1 MIEVPILDLQR
12 QFRSLRGEITAA
24 VLDVLE
30 AQHFILG
37 PNVTALEREAAAFCG
52 VEEAVGVASGTDA
65 LLLALAAAGVGPGD
79 EVIVPAFSFIATADV
94 VSLLGATPVFADI
107 ERDSFNLDVR
117 SARARVSP
125 RTRAII
131 PVHLYGRPADM
142 EGVLALA
149 REHGLAVV
157 EDCAQA
163 MGARFGGAPVGS
175 MGDYGCLSFFPSKN
189 LGGCGD
195 GGMILVRDGERA
207 AQLRMLRAHGSRR
220 KYVSEVQG
228 WNSRLDELQ
237 AAILRVKLPHLPAW
251 NEARRERALLYRE
264 LLAGLVETPEMT
276 PGHVF
281 HQYTVWLRDRDRV
294 ARALAEAG
302 VQTFV
307 YYPVPLH
314 LQPMYAHLGYRAGD
328 LPEAE
333 RAAREALS
341 LPMFPELRADEQERV
356 AAALRYALEPAM
368 EEAPC

>member
-1 MIEVPILDLQR
+1 MAAVPILDLGR
-12 QFRSLRGEITAA
+12 QFEGLREELTAA
-24 VLDVLE
+24 VLGVLE
-30 AQHFILG
+30 RQHFILG
-37 PNVTALEREAAAFCG
+37 PNVAALEREAAAFCG

-65 LLLALAAAGVGPGD
+65 LLLSLSAAGVGLGD

-107 ERDSFNLDVR
+107 EPDSFNLDAE
-117 SARARVSP
+117 SARARVTP
-125 RTRAII
+125 RTKAIV
-131 PVHLYGRPADM
+131 PVHLYGRPAAM

-149 REHGLAVV
+149 RERGLAVV

-163 MGARFGGAPVGS
+163 MGARWEGVPVGS
-175 MGDYGCLSFFPSKN
+175 LGDYGCLSFFPSKN

-195 GGMILVRDGERA
+195 GGMILVNDREKAER
-207 AQLRMLRAHGSRR
+207 LRMLRAHGSRR
-220 KYVSEVQG
+220 KYHSEVQG

-237 AAILRVKLPHLPAW
+237 AAVLRVKLPHLPAW
-251 NEARRERALLYRE
+251 NDARRARASAYGK
-264 LLAGLVETPEMT
+264 LLAGLVEVPEVV
-276 PGHVF
+276 PGHMF
-281 HQYTVWLRDRDRV
+281 HQYTVRV
-294 ARALAEAG
+294 ADRERVAQALARAG

-314 LQPMYAHLGYRAGD
+314 LQPMYAHLGYRAGA

-356 AAALRYALEPAM
+356 AGALENALTPALQ
-368 EEAPC
+368 EA